1 MGKPP
6 IRCLLMSPTAPPD
19 PDNGDAQ
26 FTRDLLAHP
35 PEGVEFVSYIDAL
48 ASGQIRWAPSL
59 KQPGS
64 WRGSG
69 RDGWAMAPRA
79 GLHLVRRAGWLLPD
93 PLRWVRVLA
102 PFDVVHVHC
111 MPVRFLG
118 RVPPIVASDSAGTF
132 WHWTA
137 ARGMP
142 SRRVRRLLGRERRVA
157 RALGYLHPSVRP
169 ERADRL
175 LLFVDAGR
183 ALLEGVGASTDGALQ
198 CPPGVP
204 PPAPSTGGDGRTLAF
219 VGRDFKAKGGDI
231 ALEVLQRVRHSH
243 PGTRLL
249 LAGADGPDPGLDGA
263 TWLGLRP
270 REELYREVYAKADLF
285 LYPTRVDC
293 APLVVMEALAHG
305 VPVVAPRAFAMPE
318 LVRDGITGTLF
329 APGEAANAAAA
340 VRELLDDPTRLA
352 AMRQA
357 SRRDFEA
364 RFSIER
370 RNEILGST
378 YAEVAR

>member
-1 MGKPP
+1 MGEPP
-6 IRCLLMSPTAPPD
+6 IRCLLMSPIAPPD

-26 FTRDLLAHP
+26 FTRDLLANP
-35 PEGVEFVSYIDAL
+35 PSEVEFVTYVDAL
-48 ASGQIRWAPSL
+48 AAGQIRWAPSL
-59 KQPGS
+59 RQLDT

-69 RDGWAMAPRA
+69 RDSWVMAPRA
-79 GLHLVRRAGWLLPD
+79 GLHLVRRAGLLLPD
-93 PLRWVRVLA
+93 PIRWVRVLA

-142 SRRVRRLLGRERRVA
+142 SRRVHRLLGRERRVA

-169 ERADRL
+169 ERAARL

-183 ALLEGVGASTDGALQ
+183 ALLERVGASTGGVLQ

-204 PPAPSTGGDGRTLAF
+204 LPAPGPGGDGHTLAF

-231 ALEVLQRVRHSH
+231 ALEVLQDVRRSH
-243 PGTRLL
+243 PSTRLL
-249 LAGADGPDPGLDGA
+249 VAGAAGPDPGLDGV
-263 TWLGLRP
+263 TWMGLRS

-293 APLVVMEALAHG
+293 APLVVMEALGHG
-305 VPVVAPRAFAMPE
+305 VPVVAPNAFALPE

-329 APGEAANAAAA
+329 PSGEVASAAAA
-340 VRELLDDPTRLA
+340 VRELLDDPGRLA
-352 AMRQA
+352 AMRTA
-357 SRRDFEA
+357 ARRDFET
-364 RFSIER
+364 RFTIER
-370 RNEILGST
+370 RNEILGRT

>member
-1 MGKPP
+1 MANPP
-6 IRCLLMSPTAPPD
+6 IRCLLMSPIAPPD

-35 PEGVEFVSYIDAL
+35 PGGVEFVSYVDAL
-48 ASGQIRWAPSL
+48 ASGQIRWGPSL
-59 KQPGS
+59 KQLDS

-69 RDGWAMAPRA
+69 RDGWVMAPRA
-79 GLHLVRRAGWLLPD
+79 GLHLIRRAGLLLPD

-118 RVPPIVASDSAGTF
+118 RVPPIVASDSSGTF
-132 WHWTA
+132 WYWTA
-137 ARGMP
+137 ARGMTD
-142 SRRVRRLLGRERRVA
+142 RRVRRLLGRERRVA
-157 RALGYLHPSVRP
+157 RVLGYLHPSARP
-169 ERADRL
+169 EQAARL

-183 ALLEGVGASTDGALQ
+183 ALLEGVGASTEGALR

-204 PPAPSTGGDGRTLAF
+204 LPGTGTGGDGRTLAF
-219 VGRDFKAKGGDI
+219 VGRDFEAKGGDI
-231 ALEVLQRVRHSH
+231 ALRVLQRVRRSH
-243 PGTRLL
+243 PGIRLL
-249 LAGADGPDPGLDGA
+249 VAGADGPDPGLDGV
-263 TWLGLRP
+263 TWLGPRP
-270 REELYREVYAKADLF
+270 REELYRELYARADLF
-285 LYPTRVDC
+285 LYPTRFDC

-305 VPVVAPRAFAMPE
+305 LPVVAPRAFALPE

-329 APGEAANAAAA
+329 RPGDIDGAAAA
-340 VRELLDDPTRLA
+340 VRELLDDPSRLA
-352 AMRQA
+352 AMRRA
-357 SRRDFEA
+357 SRRDFET

-370 RNEILGST
+370 RNEILGGA